1 MEDTWLAVGP
11 LGGDHLVHDHDE
23 LLDAEGVGEQG
34 VLTRLGVL
42 GDAGLGL
49 AGVAAVSLEREQ
61 NLEIFKE
68 NSKNNLRK

>member
-42 GDAGLGL
+42 GDAGGDDQH
-49 AGVAAVSLEREQ
+49 AAVSLEREQ